1 MSAFVNRKHMHFS
14 EDFQNM
20 IDSKRKTGSADP
32 EQMHKM
38 FLVFQKLIPALDAIR
53 YEYEQ

>member
-20 IDSKRKTGSADP
+20 IDSKRETGSADP